1 MNYCVRNG
9 AFSMKRSPSPR
20 QQAHRGIELSLE
32 KISPEAWK
40 SSPVVTRALVEC
52 PRFKKMVKNSLRR
65 FGVSQDYV
73 EEVVQDAS
81 LVMQTKVLA
90 NGLGDHRG
98 QLRQVGDVYFVLYK
112 VVDLTVMNYQKKRSY
127 AAKNMVA
134 SFSEVRFE
142 EETNE
147 DLLTRVTGD
156 DCDAGGF
163 EQLHQKLDAQS
174 ARSKL
179 RQKIESLGW
188 PAHIPKERLIRGR
201 PPKH

>member
-1 MNYCVRNG
+1 
-9 AFSMKRSPSPR
+9 
-20 QQAHRGIELSLE
+20 
-32 KISPEAWK
+32 
-40 SSPVVTRALVEC
+40 
-52 PRFKKMVKNSLRR
+52 MVKNSLRR

-90 NGLGDHRG
+90 NDLGDHRG
-98 QLRQVGDVYFVLYK
+98 QLRQVEDVYFVLYK

-156 DCDAGGF
+156 DCDEGGF

-201 PPKH
+201 PPKQ